1 MGYIYGAARE
11 TIVCLGPAADGSDLL
26 LDCLVKEEIPY
37 ALRQWAAFRPEKYF
51 PSGETIGAALR
62 NDRVLSFSIS
72 STSSNDHGILHT
84 TGHALGR
91 IVQATTLLFKDHSKS
106 EEDFETNMLT
116 LIDWV
121 KFFSDG
127 HITAAQ
133 AADVLMIDLGNPS
146 QIDKKYSEY

>member
-1 MGYIYGAARE
+1 
-11 TIVCLGPAADGSDLL
+11 
-26 LDCLVKEEIPY
+26 
-37 ALRQWAAFRPEKYF
+37 
-51 PSGETIGAALR
+51 
-62 NDRVLSFSIS
+62 
-72 STSSNDHGILHT
+72 
-84 TGHALGR
+84 
-91 IVQATTLLFKDHSKS
+91 
-106 EEDFETNMLT
+106 MLT